1 MTEIKYA
8 VEVDGTEHKHTVEVE
23 SDRAGW
29 NPDVAKEYANYAA
42 VDRYGYTVDVTND
55 VRVIRMGE
63 PHDQFDETGGM

>member
-8 VEVDGTEHKHTVEVE
+8 VKVGGAERKHTIDVE

-42 VDRYGYTVDVTND
+42 VDRYGVGVDVTNE
-55 VRVIRMGE
+55 VRVIRIGE
-63 PHDQFDETGGM
+63 PHDQYDETGGM

>member
-8 VEVDGTEHKHTVEVE
+8 VEIGGTEHKHTVGVE

-42 VDRYGYTVDVTND
+42 VDRYDYTLDVTND